1 MTSRQTWLLAWMARL
16 CSCDIK
22 SWTCKIKRFRKIHV
36 FQDKEWIQLLM
47 GTMRLCSCNR
57 KNEICENKS
66 FRKNYVLWRNIIG
79 ISFTMNLFTSMHERR
94 DCAPVMKKLQF
105 VKFCILTVRLEL
117 WFCFVLYFFSGLTKW
132 SSLKLQSSPLSSKA
146 PPPLPKPEG
155 VGAVTLFAQLEGEGE
170 KPLQWKEE
178 VHPKCKKMYF
188 GCEIGALFF
197 YVLYFFFL
205 WTQPVIKS
213 WVSSEAAP

>member
-1 MTSRQTWLLAWMARL
+1 MTSRRTWLLAWMARL
-16 CSCDIK
+16 CSCDVK
-22 SWTCKIKRFRKIHV
+22 SWTCEIKRFRKIHV

-66 FRKNYVLWRNIIG
+66 FRKNYVWRNIIG

-117 WFCFVLYFFSGLTKW
+117 WFCFVLYFF
-132 SSLKLQSSPLSSKA
+132 
-146 PPPLPKPEG
+146 
-155 VGAVTLFAQLEGEGE
+155 
-170 KPLQWKEE
+170 QWT
-178 VHPKCKKMYF
+178 H
-188 GCEIGALFF
+188 
-197 YVLYFFFL
+197 
-205 WTQPVIKS
+205 QVIKS
-213 WVSSEAAP
+213 QIAVFPPLLQSCPPTPPTWRGRYWHPFWGLVQATQLCSCDVKNYNLPS